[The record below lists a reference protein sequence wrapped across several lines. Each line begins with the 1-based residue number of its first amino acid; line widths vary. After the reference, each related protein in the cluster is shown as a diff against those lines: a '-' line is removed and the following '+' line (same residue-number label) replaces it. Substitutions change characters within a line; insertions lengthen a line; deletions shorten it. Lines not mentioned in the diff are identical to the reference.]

1 MRQGNVKNAFPCKI
15 RKSQKDK
22 EEINM
27 LDFTNQVVVVTGA
40 GSPKGIGRTIAH
52 TFGKQG
58 AKVVICDI
66 NQEGLD
72 SNVKEMQEMGIEAA
86 GFAANLTDPDAVK
99 ELVNKIVDKYGRI
112 DVLVNN
118 AGISQ
123 KVTVADMT
131 LDDIKRIFNVNM
143 FGLFLITQAVCEVMK
158 KQKYGRIVHLSSV
171 SGKRGGGIFGGAHY
185 SASKAAVLG
194 FSKNLAREVSEYGI
208 TTNCVC
214 PGLIN
219 TEIWK
224 SLPKEQADA
233 VIAGIPMG
241 RPGETQEVANAIV
254 FLASKEAS
262 YITGEEIDI
271 NGGSHMD

>member
-1 MRQGNVKNAFPCKI
+1 MFRF
-15 RKSQKDK
+15 D
-22 EEINM
+22 
-27 LDFTNQVVVVTGA
+27 DQVVIVTGS
-40 GSPKGIGRTIAH
+40 GSEKGIGRVIASD
-52 TFGKQG
+52 FAKQG
-58 AKVVICDI
+58 ATVVIADI
-66 NQEGLD
+66 NQEGINNTVRFIEGEGGKAFGITLD
-72 SNVKEMQEMGIEAA
+72 VTNKESVDSMVKTIM
-86 GFAANLTDPDAVK
+86 
-99 ELVNKIVDKYGRI
+99 DKYGRI

-131 LDDIKRIFNVNM
+131 LEDIKRVFNVNM
-143 FGLFLITQAVCEVMK
+143 FGLFLCTQACMK
-158 KQKYGRIVHLSSV
+158 PMIEAGYGRIVNLSSV

-194 FSKNLAREVSEYGI
+194 FSKNLSREISDKGI
-208 TTNCVC
+208 TINSVC

-224 SLPKEQADA
+224 SLCKEDADK
-233 VIAGIPMG
+233 VIAGIPIG
-241 RPGETQEVANAIV
+241 RPGETCEVSSAIL
-254 FLASKEAS
+254 FLASKEAG

>member
-1 MRQGNVKNAFPCKI
+1 
-15 RKSQKDK
+15 
-22 EEINM
+22 M
-27 LDFTNQVVVVTGA
+27 LDFTNQVVLVTGA
-40 GSPKGIGRTIAH
+40 GSPKGIGRTIAQ

-66 NQEGLD
+66 NQAGCD
-72 SNVKEMQEMGIEAA
+72 ANVEEMKKMGIEAA
-86 GFAANLTDPDAVK
+86 GYAANLTDPDVVK
-99 ELVNKIVDKYGRI
+99 ELVNKIVEKYGRI

-131 LDDIKRIFNVNM
+131 LDDIKRIFSVNM

-171 SGKRGGGIFGGAHY
+171 SGKRGGGVFGGAHY

-194 FSKNLAREVSEYGI
+194 FSKNLAREVSQYGI

-224 SLPKEQADA
+224 SMPKEQADA

-241 RPGETQEVANAIV
+241 RPGETQEVATEIV
-254 FLASKEAS
+254 FMASNEAS

>member
-1 MRQGNVKNAFPCKI
+1 MHFPAKKI

-22 EEINM
+22 EEISM
-27 LDFTNQVVVVTGA
+27 LDFTNQVVIVTGA

-58 AKVVICDI
+58 AKVVICDF

-72 SNVKEMQEMGIEAA
+72 ANVKEMQEMGIEAA
-86 GFAANLTDPDAVK
+86 GFAANLTDPEAVK

-171 SGKRGGGIFGGAHY
+171 SGKRGGGIFGGAHF

-208 TTNCVC
+208 
-214 PGLIN
+214 
-219 TEIWK
+219 
-224 SLPKEQADA
+224 
-233 VIAGIPMG
+233 
-241 RPGETQEVANAIV
+241 ANAIV